1 MLLRLLFCF
10 CKQKTAYEM
19 RISDWSSDVWSS
31 DLPEMKAAQTMAAR
45 TAAFC
50 INPGLQKQIKYKG
63 IFICCR
69 TTDPMI
75 DASRHSQRSPDGSS
89 RARLHRDAMDT
100 QRRLGRNNLGQCK

>member
-1 MLLRLLFCF
+1 M
-10 CKQKTAYEM
+10 E
-19 RISDWSSDVWSS
+19 
-31 DLPEMKAAQTMAAR
+31 AR
-45 TAAFC
+45 TEAFC

-75 DASRHSQRSPDGSS
+75 DASRHSQRSPGGSS

-100 QRRLGRNNLGQCK
+100 QRRLGRNNLGQCKYSPYRIYSHKGAGMPARPCKLERQSCPRTHTRKLI